1 MPQALTSD
9 QPRVLVVED
18 ELLIAL
24 TLADTV
30 TDAGYTLE
38 GPFADKR
45 KAFMAICERLPDCA
59 ILDVHVADA
68 EVFPLADA
76 LAEAGVPIIFHSGHA
91 SPADMKQRYPHAAAC
106 QKPCRQSDLVAML
119 HSAIEGSP
127 NYTH

>member
-1 MPQALTSD
+1 MPQVFTPD

-30 TDAGYTLE
+30 TDAGFALE

-59 ILDVHVADA
+59 ILDVHVADGD
-68 EVFPLADA
+68 VYPLADA

-91 SPADMKQRYPHAAAC
+91 SPAEVTQRYPGAAAC
-106 QKPCRQSDLVAML
+106 QKPCRQADLVAML

-127 NYTH
+127 NFMH

>member
-1 MPQALTSD
+1 MPQVITYD

-45 KAFMAICERLPDCA
+45 KAFMAICQRLPDCA
-59 ILDVHVADA
+59 ILDVHVADGD
-68 EVFPLADA
+68 VFPLADA

-91 SPADMKQRYPHAAAC
+91 TPAEMKLRYPGAAAC
-106 QKPCRQSDLVAML
+106 QKPCRQSDLVDML
-119 HSAIEGSP
+119 HTAIAGKP
-127 NYTH
+127 HPAH